1 MISSNLPV
9 SFKEQIEVT
18 SASLDQINN
27 SLFYSGQCSS
37 TLFSMITS
45 LSLLHKNSSCKSAPY
60 DDRSWVALLGWV
72 LGRH

>member
-37 TLFSMITS
+37 TLIFYDHIAELVTQKQLLQICS
-45 LSLLHKNSSCKSAPY
+45 L
-60 DDRSWVALLGWV
+60 
-72 LGRH
+72 